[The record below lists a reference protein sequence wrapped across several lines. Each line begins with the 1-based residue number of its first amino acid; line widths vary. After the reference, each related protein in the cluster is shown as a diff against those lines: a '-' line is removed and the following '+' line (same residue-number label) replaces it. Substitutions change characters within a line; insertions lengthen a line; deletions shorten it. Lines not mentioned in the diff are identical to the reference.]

1 VNDRRQ
7 LGDRAYQVTET
18 VAVLQRSIWRRA
30 RDMASGSSVML
41 HSLRNGH
48 AEPRHALQLELQR
61 WRRIGALRIE
71 NEPCEVD
78 GELSLVVEDFQGA
91 PLTIPANGLQL
102 EVCLELALELSRLLH
117 RLHDGGLFH
126 EDVSP
131 GSFLVD
137 MKTRRVEF
145 ADLLAVSEASS
156 GTSSEFAPSL
166 AHVAPE
172 RTGRLNRRAD
182 HRADYYSLGITLFQM
197 LTGRLPFAATDAIG
211 WAHAHVSKCAPL
223 VTEMSPEVPPIVAQ
237 LVSKL
242 LAKDP
247 DERYQ
252 SGHGLLSDLITLV
265 ESQRRADALPAL
277 VLGRYDVSSQFR
289 VSREIAGR
297 EGELTRLGGALDDVR
312 SGRTRLV
319 LLPGALGM
327 GKSAVIAEFVRRQAG
342 TAVRLLSTTFEERA
356 QAVPLSG
363 LAQALQGLA
372 ADLLALP
379 EVELDEPRRRVSAAL
394 GRSADIMAELVPALG
409 CVTGPSASIV
419 PLNPIEARRRIQHV
433 FVSFISVF
441 ATPERP
447 LAFVLDDCQWLDA
460 ASAELLSAVL
470 TGPDSGHVMVLA
482 AFRGDQASDVPAL
495 QKMQHALE
503 QANDVVVTV
512 PLVPLSSGAVA
523 EIVARSLRTSAAEI
537 GPLAE
542 IVKRKSDGNPF
553 FIGQLLES
561 LQRQG
566 MLRLDIERSCWSAD
580 LQRAEAHSACDNV
593 GTLMAD
599 RLERVSP
606 EVARVL
612 SAAACFGMRFDIETL
627 CEVLDTPRRDCL
639 ELVRSALAHRL
650 LSEVAADARE
660 KLPSEAPRS
669 GRASAGYMFEHS
681 LVQQA
686 ALSRASDAERVAWHA
701 RIGRIL
707 RRRPSSEAAAS
718 ELFVLLHH
726 LNAARSCLKDRAER
740 LDLVELNCAAS
751 NQALRSGA
759 WMIAGSHAQIAV
771 ELLDGG
777 ERELSPDL
785 AFRALLTRAET
796 AFVLADP
803 GVEAFCEQAFAV
815 APHRAARGRVHVLW
829 TRVLEHGGRM
839 LEAIA
844 QVRTAL
850 AEFGVRLPEAPDE
863 ITRGISEGVG
873 KLQAHLGRVKI
884 EELSALPIAEDAES
898 RLILELLAQVIPAA
912 FQTCPPL
919 FLLAELTMFDLALCR
934 GVHAASCK
942 NFADCGILLIA
953 LLGDYDAAHRL
964 GLAAFELLKRFGR
977 TPVEAGVCFVFAGFL
992 SHWKEPYREV
1002 FAVYERVE
1010 RSGLELGDL
1019 QHVAYAKN
1027 DRTQRSFLIG
1037 ARLRACRDQVAETRR
1052 YLRHSSAP
1060 GQWVN
1065 TLAVERAV
1073 ARLTASDSEKEA
1085 VAAADREATALIVAE
1100 KSAQYSYAYGHAQ
1113 MLTSFILGDF
1123 ASAQHWL
1130 EFTRDFLLIAAG
1142 QFSLPDYK
1150 LIEGLLAA
1158 RACREG
1164 AGSPEALLEIIAANL
1179 QQLEAW
1185 SRLCAENFA
1194 HKYHLLGAEHARLTG
1209 QPLQVVL
1216 SHYRDALTTA
1226 GDGFM
1231 HLRALVYEL
1240 EAELWLSLREPLHAR
1255 TCLEAACQLYSD
1267 WGASAKLELLTRQYP
1282 ALLADVVGHE
1292 NATLRRGLAPSQGFD
1307 SASLLKATQSIFV
1320 EVEPQRLFAAL
1331 MATLIENAG
1340 AEHGCLLLRDDGDRK
1355 YYVEARAHVQ
1365 RPAAVAQREAYTDA
1379 EDVCASVVSYVLRT
1393 GETVALDDASKSGAF
1408 QADPR
1413 VRKRGVRSVL
1423 CAPIMRQG
1431 EVLGAFYAENN
1442 QSAYAFTRE
1451 RTAALQVIA
1460 SQAAISI
1467 YNAQLYENLEQR
1479 VAQRTEE
1486 LALKNRQ
1493 IASMLDNLD
1502 QGVFTI
1508 DRTLRIEPGHSRRL
1522 ADILGTEELVG
1533 RDCLAL
1539 LLTGAAVP
1547 SAVQSAAEAA
1557 LCFSFDQEP
1566 SLAALNAGHLIH
1578 EIERASPAGDR
1589 QFLDISWNFIVSEA
1603 GQVERVLVTVRD
1615 STLLRRL
1622 KQTARNKEREVE
1634 IIVQVLDCGVD
1645 ALRAFGV
1652 ECRQLLAENR
1662 TTLASQAEVSQQ
1674 WVAAGFR
1681 NLHALKGNARLH
1693 GLTHLVDC
1701 LHSVEDTYDEL
1712 RRKPEQPLD
1721 RHQISKQ
1728 LDAVESLLAD
1738 YEAIYQHK
1746 LAPLARKSAETSEER
1761 NEAVL
1766 RDILALAALS
1776 PGDPQRD
1783 LLPELRAVLARLDVR
1798 SVLSLVDEMRP
1809 LLPGLAAELGKPAPT
1824 LVTQH
1829 AEAQLGGDWARLV
1842 RDILV
1847 QCFRNSLYH
1856 GLETPH
1862 ERELAGKPARGKIQ
1876 VSLYSRPSDWVLEI
1890 FDDGRGL
1897 ALAKLRERA
1906 GDRGLPDEDLAQQ
1919 IFISGVSTAETIG
1932 QVAGRGIGLDI
1943 VRAGLQARGGDALVR
1958 FTGEERDGH
1967 RPFVL
1972 VLVLPESAL
1981 ASRPGAEANLPGLW
1995 RVGRSEDGFGGSA
2008 PDGDQHGAVGEE
2020 RPAARRRGAL
2030 LS

>member
-1 VNDRRQ
+1 VNERRQ
-7 LGDRAYQVTET
+7 LGDRAYQVTDT

-30 RDMASGSSVML
+30 RDMTSGSSVML
-41 HSLRNGH
+41 HSLRDGH
-48 AEPRHALQLELQR
+48 AEPRRALQLELSR

-78 GELSLVVEDFQGA
+78 GELSLVVEDFRGA
-91 PLTIPANGLQL
+91 PLTIPAHGLPL
-102 EVCLELALELSRLLH
+102 EVCLELALAMSRLLH
-117 RLHDGGLFH
+117 RLHDDGLFH

-131 GSFLVD
+131 SSFLVD
-137 MKTRRVEF
+137 MKTGRVEF

-156 GTSSEFAPSL
+156 AGLGSEFATSL

-197 LTGRLPFAATDAIG
+197 LTGRLPFVATDAIG

-223 VTEMSPEVPPIVAQ
+223 VSEISPEVPPVVAR
-237 LVSKL
+237 LVAKL

-247 DERYQ
+247 DDRYQ
-252 SGHGLLSDLITLV
+252 SGHGLLSDLNTLV
-265 ESQRRADALPAL
+265 ESQRRADALPSLA
-277 VLGRYDVSSQFR
+277 LGRYDVSGQFR

-297 EGELTRLGGALDDVR
+297 EGELMRLGGALDDVC
-312 SGRTRLV
+312 SGKTRLV
-319 LLPGALGM
+319 LLPGPLGM
-327 GKSAVIAEFVRRQAG
+327 GKSAVIAEFVRRHAG
-342 TAVRLLSTTFEERA
+342 TPARLLSTAFEERA

-379 EVELDEPRRRVSAAL
+379 EVELNEPRRRVSAAL
-394 GRSADIMAELVPALG
+394 GQSADIMAELVPALA

-460 ASAELLSAVL
+460 ASAELLSALL
-470 TGPDSGHVMVLA
+470 TSPDLGHVMLVA
-482 AFRGDQASDVPAL
+482 AFRGKAASEVPAL

-503 QANDVVVTV
+503 QADDVVVTV
-512 PLVPLSSGAVA
+512 PLVPLSSDAVA
-523 EIVARSLRTSAAEI
+523 EIVARSLRTTAAEV
-537 GPLAE
+537 GPFAE

-566 MLRLDIERSCWSAD
+566 ILRLDIERGCWSAD
-580 LQRAEAHSACDNV
+580 LQCAEVHPACDNV

-599 RLERVSP
+599 RLDRVSP

-612 SAAACFGMRFDIETL
+612 SAAACFGMRFEIETL
-627 CEVLDTPRRDCL
+627 CEVLDTPQKECL

-650 LSEVAADARE
+650 LSEVAAGALE
-660 KLPSEAPRS
+660 KRPSEQPRS
-669 GRASAGYMFEHS
+669 SRVFTAYGFEHS

-686 ALSRASDAERVAWHA
+686 ALSRAGAAERLAWHA

-707 RRRPSSEAAAS
+707 RRRLSSDAAPSEI
-718 ELFVLLHH
+718 FVLLHH
-726 LNAARSCLKDRAER
+726 LNRARDCLTGRAER
-740 LDLVELNCAAS
+740 LDLIELNCAAS
-751 NQALRSGA
+751 NQALQSGA
-759 WMIAGSHAQIAV
+759 WMIAGSHAQMAV
-771 ELLDGG
+771 ELLDAR

-803 GVEAFCEQAFAV
+803 GVEAFCEQAFEV
-815 APHRAARGRVHVLW
+815 APHRVARGRVHVLR

-839 LEAIA
+839 LEALD

-863 ITRGISEGVG
+863 INRGIGEGIG

-884 EELSALPIAEDAES
+884 EELSALPKAEDAES
-898 RLILELLAQVIPAA
+898 RMILELLAQAITPA

-919 FLLAELTMFDLALCR
+919 FLLAELIMFDLALSR
-934 GVHAASCK
+934 GVDAASCK

-1010 RSGLELGDL
+1010 RSGLELGDV

-1037 ARLRACRDQVAETRR
+1037 ARLRACHDQVAETRR
-1052 YLRHSSAP
+1052 YLLHTSAA

-1065 TLAVERAV
+1065 TLVVERAV

-1085 VAAADREATALIVAE
+1085 VAAADREATALIEAE

-1123 ASAQHWL
+1123 ASAQRWL
-1130 EFTRDFLLIAAG
+1130 EFTRNFLMIAAG

-1164 AGSPEALLEIIAANL
+1164 AGSREALLEIIATNL

-1194 HKYHLLGAEHARLTG
+1194 HKYHLLGAEQARLTG

-1216 SHYRDALTTA
+1216 AHYRDALSTA

-1231 HLRALVYEL
+1231 QLRALVYEL
-1240 EAELWLSLREPLHAR
+1240 EAELWLSLSEPLHAR
-1255 TCLEAACQLYSD
+1255 TCLEAAFGLYSD

-1292 NATLRRGLAPSQGFD
+1292 NASLRRGLAPSHGFD

-1340 AEHGCLLLRDDGDRK
+1340 AEHGCLLLRDDSDRK

-1365 RPAAVAQREAYTDA
+1365 WPVSVSQREAYTDA
-1379 EDVCASVVSYVLRT
+1379 EDVCSSVVSYVLRT

-1431 EVLGAFYAENN
+1431 EVLGAFYVENN

-1479 VAQRTEE
+1479 VAERTEE

-1508 DRTLRIEPGHSRRL
+1508 DRSLRIEPGHSRQL
-1522 ADILGTEELVG
+1522 GEILGTEELVG

-1539 LLTGAAVP
+1539 LLSGATVP
-1547 SAVQSAAEAA
+1547 AAVQSAAEAA

-1566 SLAALNAGHLIH
+1566 SLAALNADHLIH
-1578 EIERASPAGDR
+1578 EIERARPSGDR
-1589 QFLDISWNFIVSEA
+1589 QFLDVSWSFIASEA

-1615 STLLRRL
+1615 TTLLRRL

-1634 IIVQVLDCGVD
+1634 MIVQVLDCGVD
-1645 ALRAFGV
+1645 ALRAFGAD
-1652 ECRQLLAENR
+1652 CRQLLAENR
-1662 TTLASQAEVSQQ
+1662 MTLASQAEVSPN

-1712 RRKPEQPLD
+1712 RRQPDQPLD
-1721 RHQISKQ
+1721 RHAVSKQ
-1728 LDAVESLLAD
+1728 LDAVESLLAE
-1738 YEAIYQHK
+1738 YEAICQHK
-1746 LAPLARKSAETSEER
+1746 LAPLVRKAAGTSEER

-1766 RDILALAALS
+1766 RDILALAAATS
-1776 PGDPQRD
+1776 GDAPGE
-1783 LLPELRAVLARLDVR
+1783 LLAELRAILARLDVT
-1798 SVLSLVDEMRP
+1798 SVLSLVDEMRSM
-1809 LLPGLAAELGKPAPT
+1809 LPGLAAELGKPVPAV
-1824 LVTQH
+1824 LTQH
-1829 AEAQLGGDWARLV
+1829 AEAQLCGDWARLV

-1847 QCFRNSLYH
+1847 QCFRNSIYH
-1856 GLETPH
+1856 GIEAPH
-1862 ERELAGKPARGKIQ
+1862 VRELAGKPARGTIQ
-1876 VSLYSRPSDWVLEI
+1876 ISVHGHSHPSDWVLEI

-1897 ALAKLRERA
+1897 ALETLRDRT
-1906 GDRGLPDEDLAQQ
+1906 GHRGLSDEELAQQ
-1919 IFISGVSTAETIG
+1919 IFLSGVSTAETIG
-1932 QVAGRGIGLDI
+1932 PVAGRGIGLDI
-1943 VRAGLQARGGDALVR
+1943 VRAGLQARGGDARVR

-1972 VLVLPESAL
+1972 AIVLPKSAV
-1981 ASRPGAEANLPGLW
+1981 ASRSGAEASIPGLR
-1995 RVGRSEDGFGGSA
+1995 RVAPSEDGLRGST
-2008 PDGDQHGAVGEE
+2008 G
-2020 RPAARRRGAL
+2020 PATDRSRRRA
-2030 LS
+2030 SSIPHS